1 MSLHFHFHLMSVKQT
16 KKSLFK
22 DCSSYEQNWDKTMY
36 EIILLFSK
44 NFHSFSSKEV

>member
-1 MSLHFHFHLMSVKQT
+1 MSLLFHFHLMSVKQT

-22 DCSSYEQNWDKTMY
+22 DCSSYEQNWDKTIY

-44 NFHSFSSKEV
+44 NFHSFSFKEV